1 MVNALDKF
9 LLNKSSSNIKFDI
22 NAKSDINDFLK
33 NKINTANKLESPIKN
48 NLTIRNG
55 KIIKQILTK
64 KQKATD
70 YPLKL
75 IQQIPLDVNISTE
88 NNLYIPVS
96 VYYQDTDSYVTKKLS
111 LSSLEELM
119 LGQIEE
125 FFVTSD
131 GNNTLAVNIIKNFF
145 KNTQEVQ
152 FNIVDG
158 QYIEVSIADIKPQIL
173 KSNYI
178 VFDYDLS
185 ISNTFQNIDLPD
197 GFYVYF
203 VKINIP
209 DIAINLP
216 NSYKSILP
224 DKNDGFF
231 DDEILLNLYM
241 LSVPEQPINIF
252 LEINT
257 GNNDSSFRTI
267 RITNNKSILVSYNG
281 DKTLRDEIRILMPTD
296 NEISSN
302 STFGLVSSKLSVDI
316 KYLNLDNQSLFVFNP
331 ISATSEYNNI
341 VARNFIRCLQ
351 NVMTYSSWYAKG
363 VSEVPAGGLR
373 WEPQM
378 SVESNRY
385 FNFSNQ
391 LPEIISNTGSIYTS
405 LRRNERPFKAYSII
419 NLLSATNTGMISHSR
434 PLIDSIPYL
443 FDQKLNYSTETG
455 NTLFAVSGA
464 NSLRRIH
471 YFTSRKLQLCDWYVD
486 KGVVKKRNQYTS
498 TKDRNQLLTF
508 GFLIKDILK
517 IMRDTSQIITIYLDL
532 EIQYGFRFEKLPT
545 DTYYI
550 AFYRDDL
557 VSIDF
562 ENGLNADDDTE
573 SIYKIAL
580 NPKSNGNTTNNPLNF
595 VNHNESLRIS
605 FDYYYNGQIRTRFWF
620 TPQ

>member
-471 YFTSRKLQLCDWYVD
+471 YFTSRK
-486 KGVVKKRNQYTS
+486 
-498 TKDRNQLLTF
+498 F
-508 GFLIKDILK
+508 
-517 IMRDTSQIITIYLDL
+517 
-532 EIQYGFRFEKLPT
+532 
-545 DTYYI
+545 
-550 AFYRDDL
+550 
-557 VSIDF
+557 SI
-562 ENGLNADDDTE
+562 
-573 SIYKIAL
+573 
-580 NPKSNGNTTNNPLNF
+580 
-595 VNHNESLRIS
+595 
-605 FDYYYNGQIRTRFWF
+605 
-620 TPQ
+620 